1 MLFFEQQHH
10 FDQLL
15 VNMRMDGIFVKES
28 MHIKWVAESGMVEN
42 IENIIKEYKETRNL
56 LVSMLCLLVYY
67 AIFLLVCYA
76 VS

>member
-1 MLFFEQQHH
+1 MNL
-10 FDQLL
+10 
-15 VNMRMDGIFVKES
+15 RMDGIFVKES

-56 LVSMLCLLVYY
+56 LVSYIIMLLVKT
-67 AIFLLVCYA
+67 F